1 MEALFSAEYKYAWA
15 AAMALALFL
24 PVRQFIWVMQ
34 VRRAIRQG
42 GEDSVDK
49 AEQDRLKRRAGIT
62 SALLS
67 LFFSFGYMSVLFA
80 K

>member
-1 MEALFSAEYKYAWA
+1 MEALFNAEYKYVWV
-15 AAMALALFL
+15 AAMAIALFF

-34 VRRAIRQG
+34 VRRAIRTG
-42 GEDSVDK
+42 GEESVDD
-49 AEQDRLKRRAGIT
+49 AEQQRLKRRAGAT

-67 LFFSFGYMSVLFA
+67 FIFSIGYMSVLFS